1 MAIKNYVSNV
11 SINVFDCR
19 LPGVIRYSV
28 CAYRSKHVHL
38 LDQLRY
44 LHFFVL
50 EKASYLWLRLLYN
63 DSAQLLILSGTS
75 DFRSNQYIGVARL
88 EIVLVAA
95 GKP

>member
-1 MAIKNYVSNV
+1 MTLCTCAAIRSTTVSP
-11 SINVFDCR
+11 FFC
-19 LPGVIRYSV
+19 
-28 CAYRSKHVHL
+28 CFFF
-38 LDQLRY
+38 
-44 LHFFVL
+44 HFS